1 MKTAKLLAPLSLLLA
16 LTACGVLDDGSH
28 HDQRYEERHA
38 EPRHNH
44 AGSKFECV
52 NGLIVEVQHSGQDR
66 LTLIHDGKR
75 ANLKR
80 EVSASGERYAAKNG
94 LYDKPTEWHQKG
106 NEAFFQFSDP
116 YGNNV
121 ETTCRN

>member
-44 AGSKFECV
+44 AGSKFECE

-80 EVSASGERYAAKNG
+80 
-94 LYDKPTEWHQKG
+94 QKG

>member
-44 AGSKFECV
+44 AGSKFECE
-52 NGLIVEVQHSGQDR
+52 NGFIVEVQHSGQDR

-94 LYDKPTEWHQKG
+94 LYGKPTEWHQKG

-121 ETTCRN
+121 ETSCRN

>member
-28 HDQRYEERHA
+28 HDQRHEERHA

-44 AGSKFECV
+44 AGSKFECE

-75 ANLKR
+75 
-80 EVSASGERYAAKNG
+80 EISASGERYAAKNG
-94 LYDKPTEWHQKG
+94 LYGKPTEWHQKS